1 MLTPAFHSD
10 ILKHYVGLMADCV
23 RVLMDK
29 WEELI
34 RQDSHLE
41 IYEHVSLMTLD
52 TIMKCA
58 FSQQSS
64 VQTDRNSRSYI
75 QATGDVKSLFYS
87 RARNF
92 FYQNDIIYSLT
103 PDGRRKNRARQLL
116 HQHTDRVIKQR
127 KADLQESGELEKDR
141 KRRHLDFLDIL
152 LFARVS
158 LCRRGLRL
166 CPEGQRK
173 GQTLHSHHAFFRWRM
188 GEACLMRTSVQKWTR
203 SCLRAMTPQQIA
215 SPGTSM
221 LWLHTL
227 SISRGAERRSRASW
241 GMAPPSPGEC
251 SRDGRA
257 LPTRPDKN
265 PRSAWTLPAPMLGFV
280 SGTTWIRCPT
290 PPCASRRLCGYIQ

>member
-152 LFARVS
+152 LFARMENGRS
-158 LCRRGLRL
+158 LSDEDLRAEVDTFMFAGHDSTANSISWNLYALATHPEHQQRCREEIQSLLGDGSTITWNHLDQMPYTTMCIKEAMRLYTIAPRASRELSQPITFPDGRSLPRGLNFT
-166 CPEGQRK
+166 
-173 GQTLHSHHAFFRWRM
+173 TL
-188 GEACLMRTSVQKWTR
+188 TK
-203 SCLRAMTPQQIA
+203 LRAP
-215 SPGTSM
+215 
-221 LWLHTL
+221 
-227 SISRGAERRSRASW
+227 
-241 GMAPPSPGEC
+241 
-251 SRDGRA
+251 
-257 LPTRPDKN
+257 
-265 PRSAWTLPAPMLGFV
+265 
-280 SGTTWIRCPT
+280 
-290 PPCASRRLCGYIQ
+290 